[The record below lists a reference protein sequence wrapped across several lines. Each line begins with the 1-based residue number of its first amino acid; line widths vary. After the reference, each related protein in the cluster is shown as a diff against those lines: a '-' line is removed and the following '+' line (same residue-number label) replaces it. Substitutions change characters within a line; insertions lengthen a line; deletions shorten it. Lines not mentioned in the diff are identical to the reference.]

1 MYGFENN
8 CISLRST
15 IIDRTGILHSSRWFF
30 LEINLTDTSWSV
42 LAFSYATILFFVNSP
57 GYRVKDE
64 IQIFQIN
71 GFQLGS
77 GKKAAETENTNLCI
91 TYLPIVH

>member
-1 MYGFENN
+1 M
-8 CISLRST
+8 LQ
-15 IIDRTGILHSSRWFF
+15 FF
-30 LEINLTDTSWSV
+30 
-42 LAFSYATILFFVNSP
+42 FFVNSP